1 MGYSLLL
8 RRGGDT
14 MNLKIIMTVAALWI
28 LSLFVVSEWYYSR
41 GWDGGRQDLVLQ
53 QQAKARAQLAKQT
66 TRQQANDS
74 KAAAADDEGKAKTVT
89 ITQEVIRYVKTP
101 GRNVCTF
108 DDARVLL
115 KSRAVDNA
123 NNILQFDDA
132 AVQTSAA
139 VGQR

>member
-1 MGYSLLL
+1 
-8 RRGGDT
+8 
-14 MNLKIIMTVAALWI
+14 MNLTYRLYIAAALVVV
-28 LSLFVVSEWYYSR
+28 LAFVGWRLYSS
-41 GWDGGRQDLVLQ
+41 GWDNGRTTLVAE
-53 QQAKARAQLAKQT
+53 QQAKAQAKLAKQT
-66 TRQQANDS
+66 TRQQANDA

-123 NNILQFDDA
+123 NNIPQFDDA
-132 AVQTSAA
+132 AVQTSVA
-139 VGQR
+139 VGQH

>member
-1 MGYSLLL
+1 
-8 RRGGDT
+8 
-14 MNLKIIMTVAALWI
+14 MNLKVYLLTCAATVLLVIGA
-28 LSLFVVSEWYYSR
+28 YYNGHSN
-41 GWDGGRQDLVLQ
+41 GWKEGRQNLVQQ
-53 QQAKARAQLAKQT
+53 QQAKAQAQLAKQT

-101 GRNVCTF
+101 GRNVCVF
-108 DDARVLL
+108 DDTRVQL

-123 NNILQFDDA
+123 NTIPGYDDA

>member
-1 MGYSLLL
+1 
-8 RRGGDT
+8 
-14 MNLKIIMTVAALWI
+14 MNRIFIYAQLAALTI
-28 LSLFVVSEWYYSR
+28 VATYGYGLLQYNN
-41 GWDGGRQDLVLQ
+41 GWNNGRAALVAE
-53 QQAKARAQLAKQT
+53 QQAKAQVQLAKQT

-74 KAAAADDEGKAKTVT
+74 KAAAADGEGKAKTVT

-108 DDARVLL
+108 DDARVML

-123 NNILQFDDA
+123 NTIPGYDDA

>member
-1 MGYSLLL
+1 
-8 RRGGDT
+8 
-14 MNLKIIMTVAALWI
+14 MNLKIYAVLFGLAVVGFWGYGLLQYNNGWDNGRAAL
-28 LSLFVVSEWYYSR
+28 VAE
-41 GWDGGRQDLVLQ
+41 
-53 QQAKARAQLAKQT
+53 QQAKAQAQLAKQT

-89 ITQEVIRYVKTP
+89 ITNEVVRYVKTP

-108 DDARVLL
+108 DDARVVL

-123 NNILQFDDA
+123 NAIPGYDDA

-139 VGQR
+139 VSQR

>member
-1 MGYSLLL
+1 
-8 RRGGDT
+8 
-14 MNLKIIMTVAALWI
+14 MNRIFIYAQLAALTI
-28 LSLFVVSEWYYSR
+28 VALYGYGTFQHSK
-41 GWDGGRQDLVLQ
+41 GWNEGRQNLVQ
-53 QQAKARAQLAKQT
+53 QQQEKAQAQLAKHT

-89 ITQEVIRYVKTP
+89 ITNEVVRYVKTP

-108 DDARVLL
+108 DDARVML

-123 NNILQFDDA
+123 NNIAGYDDA

>member
-1 MGYSLLL
+1 
-8 RRGGDT
+8 
-14 MNLKIIMTVAALWI
+14 MNLTYRLYIAAALVVA
-28 LSLFVVSEWYYSR
+28 LSFVGWRLYSS
-41 GWDGGRQDLVLQ
+41 GWDNGRASLVAE
-53 QQAKARAQLAKQT
+53 QQAKAQAQLAKQT

-108 DDARVLL
+108 DDARVVL

-123 NNILQFDDA
+123 NNIAGYDDA
-132 AVQTSAA
+132 PVQAPAA
-139 VGQR
+139 VSQR

>member
-1 MGYSLLL
+1 
-8 RRGGDT
+8 
-14 MNLKIIMTVAALWI
+14 MNLKVYLITCAAAVLLVI
-28 LSLFVVSEWYYSR
+28 GSYYNGRSE
-41 GWDGGRQDLVLQ
+41 GWKEGRQNLAQQ
-53 QQAKARAQLAKQT
+53 QQAKAQAQLAKQT

-101 GRNVCTF
+101 GRNVCVF
-108 DDARVLL
+108 DDTRVQL

-123 NNILQFDDA
+123 NNIPPFDDA

>member
-1 MGYSLLL
+1 MNLRIILVVVTVSLLA
-8 RRGGDT
+8 GWVCG
-14 MNLKIIMTVAALWI
+14 
-28 LSLFVVSEWYYSR
+28 EWQYSS
-41 GWDGGRQDLVLQ
+41 GWKEGRQNLAQQ
-53 QQAKARAQLAKQT
+53 QQAKAQAQLAKQT
-66 TRQQANDS
+66 TRQQANES
-74 KAAAADDEGKAKTVT
+74 KAAAADESGKAKTVT
-89 ITQEVIRYVKTP
+89 ITNEVVRYVKTL

-123 NNILQFDDA
+123 NNIPQFDDA

>member
-1 MGYSLLL
+1 
-8 RRGGDT
+8 
-14 MNLKIIMTVAALWI
+14 MNLTYRLYIAAALVVA
-28 LSLFVVSEWYYSR
+28 LVFV
-41 GWDGGRQDLVLQ
+41 GWRLYNSGWNNGRAELVAE
-53 QQAKARAQLAKQT
+53 QQAKAQAQLAKQT

-101 GRNVCTF
+101 GRNVCVF
-108 DDARVLL
+108 DDTRVQL

-123 NNILQFDDA
+123 NNIPQFDDA

>member
-1 MGYSLLL
+1 
-8 RRGGDT
+8 
-14 MNLKIIMTVAALWI
+14 MNLTYRLYIAAVLVVALSFVGWRLYSSGWDNGRAAL
-28 LSLFVVSEWYYSR
+28 VAE
-41 GWDGGRQDLVLQ
+41 Q
-53 QQAKARAQLAKQT
+53 QARAQAKLAKQT

-101 GRNVCTF
+101 GRNICVF
-108 DDARVLL
+108 DDTRVQL

-123 NNILQFDDA
+123 NTIPGYDDA
-132 AVQTSAA
+132 ALQTSAA